1 MYLNMNYLQKL
12 SGIILTLFLSL
23 FILSCNKTNSDQV
36 PETNLDKITVP
47 EGFNYNTTE
56 DISVF
61 LKINGDGS
69 AKYNRAK
76 FFVYSGDPDISGVLL
91 SSGGVDNNGVYE
103 TIVSIPV
110 ILDSLYISS
119 NITGISL
126 GMIEVNNNI
135 VSHEFSVEPASF
147 MASNSRRISVF
158 TDIISDFEDG
168 LDGWKPYRD
177 VSMYYSDAP
186 NTPIVNGPMGV
197 SDNFIWGF
205 DTRGG
210 LRSWEA
216 PAKFSGNLYGQYIAY
231 HYYLGNTVQA
241 RPVQNNIA
249 DIRITDGNNV
259 LAIDLSAT
267 FQHEVNAGWQTIYC
281 KLDET
286 ETSGSGWKIG
296 NMSIWTTSSGSA
308 STPSQNATAA
318 QIQDIL
324 QNVTGILLG
333 PEYQVGYYSSNGP
346 EFIALGKVGVV
357 SDVNTFPII
366 QQGEEP
372 DDNDGDGVPNSTDDY
387 PEDPDKAYNNY
398 GPGEAIYGTLAY
410 EDLWPQKGDYDFND
424 VVIDYNYN
432 VVTNASNK
440 VVEVNSNFMLKA
452 TGAGYLN
459 GFAYELPIDQSK
471 IVSVTG
477 QELSDN
483 VFTINDNGTESG
495 QNNAVIIVFDD
506 AHTLFN
512 EEGFVNTIPD
522 LTYFEPVSINVV
534 VAVDGSID
542 ISDLGTSPYNPFII
556 ANQQRG
562 YEIHLSGQTNTSLA
576 NESLFGTDQDD
587 SDINSSKYYQTVN
600 NLPWAIHLPVG
611 FDYPEETVSIEQ
623 AHLKFVEWAESGG
636 SSYPDWYL
644 NESGYRNSNL
654 VYIHN

>member
-1 MYLNMNYLQKL
+1 MNYLQRL
-12 SGIILTLFLSL
+12 TGISITLILSL
-23 FILSCNKTNSDQV
+23 FILSCNKTTSDPV
-36 PETNLDKITVP
+36 PQNNLDKISVP
-47 EGFNYNTTE
+47 EGFNYNTTK
-56 DISVF
+56 DIDIF

-76 FFVYSGDPDISGVLL
+76 FFVYSGDPEISGVLMC
-91 SSGGVDNNGVYE
+91 SGGVDNSGVYE
-103 TIVSIPV
+103 TTISIPI

-126 GMIEVNNNI
+126 GMIEVNDNL
-135 VSHEFSVEPASF
+135 VSHEFSVEPASL
-147 MASNSRRISVF
+147 MTSNSRSVSDF

-168 LDGWKPYRD
+168 LDGWQPFND
-177 VSMYYSDAP
+177 NSMYYSDAT
-186 NTPIVNGPMGV
+186 NTPIASGPMGS
-197 SDNFIWGF
+197 SDKFLWGF

-216 PAKFSGNLYGQYIAY
+216 PSKFSGNMYGQYIAY

-249 DIRITDGNNV
+249 DIRITDGNKV

-296 NMSIWTTSSGSA
+296 NMNIWSTGSGGQ
-308 STPSQNATAA
+308 STPNKDATTE
-318 QIQDIL
+318 QIQQIL

-387 PEDPDKAYNNY
+387 PEDPDKAYNNF
-398 GPGEAIYGTLAY
+398 GPGEDVYGTLAY
-410 EDLWPQKGDYDFND
+410 EDLWPRKGDYDFND

-432 VVTNASNK
+432 IVTNASNK
-440 VVEVNSNFMLKA
+440 VVEVNSNFILKA

-483 VFTINDNGTESG
+483 IFTINDNGTEAG

-522 LTYFEPVSINVV
+522 LTYYEPVSIKVV
-534 VAVDGSID
+534 VEVDGSIE

-562 YEIHLSGQTNTSLA
+562 YEVHLSGQANTSLA
-576 NESLFGTDQDD
+576 DESLFGTDQDD
-587 SDINSSKYYQTVN
+587 SNISSNKYYQTSN
-600 NLPWAIHLPVG
+600 NLPWAIHLPIS

-644 NESGYRNSNL
+644 NEAGYRDSNL
-654 VYIHN
+654 VYKHN

>member
-1 MYLNMNYLQKL
+1 MNHLQKL
-12 SGIILTLFLSL
+12 SGITITLILSL
-23 FILSCNKTNSDQV
+23 FILSCNKTNSDPV
-36 PETNLDKITVP
+36 PETGLDKISVP

-56 DISVF
+56 DIDIY

-76 FFVYSGDPDISGVLL
+76 FFIYTGNPDISGVLL

-103 TIVSIPV
+103 TSISIP
-110 ILDSLYISS
+110 IIQDSLYISS

-126 GMIEVNNNI
+126 GVVEVIDNLVN
-135 VSHEFSVEPASF
+135 HEFNVEPASF
-147 MASNSRRISVF
+147 MASNSRSVSDF

-168 LDGWKPYRD
+168 LDGWQPFND
-177 VSMYYSDAP
+177 NSMYYSDAP
-186 NTPIVNGPMGV
+186 NTPIANGPMGV
-197 SDNFIWGF
+197 SDNFLWGF
-205 DTRGG
+205 DIRSG

-249 DIRITDGNNV
+249 DIRITDGNKV
-259 LAIDLSAT
+259 LAIDLSGT

-286 ETSGSGWKIG
+286 ENSGSGWKIG
-296 NMSIWTTSSGSA
+296 NMNIWSTGA
-308 STPSQNATAA
+308 GRQSTPNQDATTA

-333 PEYQVGYYSSNGP
+333 PEYQTGYFSSDGP

-398 GPGEAIYGTLAY
+398 GPGEDIYGTLAY

-432 VVTNASNK
+432 IVTNASNK
-440 VVEVNSNFMLKA
+440 VVEVNSNFILKA

-483 VFTINDNGTESG
+483 VFTINDNGTETG

-522 LTYFEPVSINVV
+522 LTYYEPVSINVV
-534 VAVDGSID
+534 VAVDGSIE

-562 YEIHLSGQTNTSLA
+562 YEIHLSGQANTSLA
-576 NESLFGTDQDD
+576 DESIFGTDQDD
-587 SDINSSKYYQTVN
+587 SDINSSKYYQTTN

-644 NESGYRNSNL
+644 NEPGYRNSNL
-654 VYIHN
+654 VYTHN

>member
-1 MYLNMNYLQKL
+1 MSYLKKL
-12 SGIILTLFLSL
+12 STITITLILSL
-23 FILSCNKTNSDQV
+23 FILSCNKTNSDPV
-36 PETNLDKITVP
+36 PENKLDKISVP
-47 EGFNYNTTE
+47 DGFNYNTTE
-56 DISVF
+56 DIDIF

-76 FFVYSGDPDISGVLL
+76 FFIYNGNPDVSGVLL

-103 TIVSIPV
+103 TSISVP
-110 ILDSLYISS
+110 IIQDSLYISS

-126 GMIEVNNNI
+126 GMLEVTDNLI
-135 VSHEFSVEPASF
+135 SHEFSVEPTSL
-147 MASNSRRISVF
+147 MTTNSRGVSDF

-168 LDGWKPYRD
+168 LDGWQPFND
-177 VSMYYSDAP
+177 NSMYYSDAT
-186 NTPIVNGPMGV
+186 NTPIASGPMGS
-197 SDNFIWGF
+197 SDKFLWGF

-216 PAKFSGNLYGQYIAY
+216 PSKFSGNMYGQYIAY

-249 DIRITDGNNV
+249 DIRITDGNKV

-286 ETSGSGWKIG
+286 ENSGSGWKIG
-296 NMSIWTTSSGSA
+296 NMNIWSTGSGGQ
-308 STPSQNATAA
+308 STPNKDATTE
-318 QIQDIL
+318 QIQQIL

-333 PEYQVGYYSSNGP
+333 PEYQVGYYSTNGP

-387 PEDPDKAYNNY
+387 PEDADKAYNNY
-398 GPGEAIYGTLAY
+398 GPGEDVYGTLAY
-410 EDLWPQKGDYDFND
+410 EDLWPRKGDYDFND

-432 VVTNASNK
+432 IVTNASNK
-440 VVEVNSNFMLKA
+440 VVEVNSNFILKA

-459 GFAYELPIDQSK
+459 GFAYELPIDKSK

-483 VFTINDNGTESG
+483 IFTINDNGTEAG

-522 LTYFEPVSINVV
+522 LTYYEPVSINVV
-534 VAVDGSID
+534 VEVDGSIE

-556 ANQQRG
+556 ANQLRG
-562 YEIHLSGQTNTSLA
+562 YEIHLSGHANTALA
-576 NESLFGTDQDD
+576 DESLFGTDQDD
-587 SDINSSKYYQTVN
+587 SNINGNKYYQTSN
-600 NLPWAIHLPVG
+600 NLPWAIHLPVS
-611 FDYPEETVSIEQ
+611 FDYPEESVSIEQ

-654 VYIHN
+654 IYTHN

>member
-1 MYLNMNYLQKL
+1 MNYLKKL
-12 SGIILTLFLSL
+12 STITITLILSV
-23 FILSCNKTNSDQV
+23 FILSCNKTNSDPV
-36 PETNLDKITVP
+36 PENKLDKISVP
-47 EGFNYNTTE
+47 DGFNYNTTE
-56 DISVF
+56 DIDIF

-69 AKYNRAK
+69 AKYSRAK
-76 FFVYSGDPDISGVLL
+76 FFIYTGNPDVSGVLL

-103 TIVSIPV
+103 TSISVP
-110 ILDSLYISS
+110 IIQDSLYISS

-126 GMIEVNNNI
+126 GMIEVNDNL
-135 VSHEFSVEPASF
+135 VSHEFSVEPASL
-147 MASNSRRISVF
+147 MTSNSRSVSDF

-168 LDGWKPYRD
+168 LDGWQPFND
-177 VSMYYSDAP
+177 NSMYYSDAP
-186 NTPIVNGPMGV
+186 NTPIANGPMGV
-197 SDNFIWGF
+197 SDNFLWGF

-210 LRSWEA
+210 LRSWKA

-249 DIRITDGNNV
+249 DIRITDGNKV
-259 LAIDLSAT
+259 LAIDLSGT

-286 ETSGSGWKIG
+286 ENSGSGWKIG
-296 NMSIWTTSSGSA
+296 NMNIWSTGSGGQ
-308 STPSQNATAA
+308 STPNKDATTE
-318 QIQDIL
+318 QIQQIL

-387 PEDPDKAYNNY
+387 PEDPDKAYNNF
-398 GPGEAIYGTLAY
+398 GPGEDVYGTLAY
-410 EDLWPQKGDYDFND
+410 EDLWPRKGDYDFND

-432 VVTNASNK
+432 IVTNASNK
-440 VVEVNSNFMLKA
+440 VVEVNSNFILKA

-483 VFTINDNGTESG
+483 IFTINDNGTEAG

-522 LTYFEPVSINVV
+522 LTYYEPVSINVV
-534 VAVDGSID
+534 VEVDGSIE

-562 YEIHLSGQTNTSLA
+562 YEIHLSGQANTSLA
-576 NESLFGTDQDD
+576 DESLFGTDQDD
-587 SDINSSKYYQTVN
+587 SNININKYYQTSN
-600 NLPWAIHLPVG
+600 NLPWAIHLPVS

-654 VYIHN
+654 VYTHN

>member
-1 MYLNMNYLQKL
+1 MNYLQKL
-12 SGIILTLFLSL
+12 SGIIFTLILSL
-23 FILSCNKTNSDQV
+23 FIISCNNKNTSNPV
-36 PETNLDKITVP
+36 PETDLDKISVP

-56 DISVF
+56 DIEVF

-76 FFVYSGDPDISGVLL
+76 FFIYSGNPDISGVLL

-103 TIVSIPV
+103 TSISIP
-110 ILDSLYISS
+110 IIQDSLYISS

-126 GMIEVNNNI
+126 GMVEVTDNLVN
-135 VSHEFSVEPASF
+135 HEFNVESTPL
-147 MASNSRRISVF
+147 MGSNSRSVNDF

-168 LDGWKPYRD
+168 LDGWQPYRD
-177 VSMYYSDAP
+177 ISMYYSDAP
-186 NTPIVNGPMGV
+186 NTPIANGPMGV
-197 SDNFIWGF
+197 SDKFLWGF

-231 HYYLGNTVQA
+231 HYYLGNTVKA

-249 DIRITDGNNV
+249 DIRITDGNKV
-259 LAIDLSAT
+259 LAIDLSGT

-296 NMSIWTTSSGSA
+296 NMNIWSTGSGGQ
-308 STPSQNATAA
+308 STPNQDATTA
-318 QIQDIL
+318 QIQEIL

-333 PEYQVGYYSSNGP
+333 PEYQVGYYSTDGP

-357 SDVNTFPII
+357 SDVNMFPII

-398 GPGEAIYGTLAY
+398 GPGEGIYGTLAY
-410 EDLWPQKGDYDFND
+410 EDLWPRKGDYDFND

-432 VVTNASNK
+432 LITNASNK
-440 VVEVNSNFMLKA
+440 VVEVNSNFILKA

-483 VFTINDNGTESG
+483 IFTINDNGTESG

-512 EEGFVNTIPD
+512 EEGFINTFPD
-522 LTYFEPVSINVV
+522 LTYYEPVAINVV
-534 VAVDGSID
+534 VAVDGSIE

-562 YEIHLSGQTNTSLA
+562 YEIHLSGQANTVLA
-576 NESLFGTDQDD
+576 DESLFGTDQDD
-587 SDINSSKYYQTVN
+587 SDINSNKYYQTSN
-600 NLPWAIHLPVG
+600 NLPWAIHLPVS

-644 NESGYRNSNL
+644 NETGYRNSNL

>member
-1 MYLNMNYLQKL
+1 MNYLQKL
-12 SGIILTLFLSL
+12 TGITITLILSL
-23 FILSCNKTNSDQV
+23 FLLSCNKNNQSDPV
-36 PETNLDKITVP
+36 PKTDLDKITVP

-56 DISVF
+56 NINVY

-69 AKYNRAK
+69 EKYNRAK
-76 FFVYSGDPDISGVLL
+76 FFIYSGDPDVSGVLL
-91 SSGGVDNNGVYE
+91 SSGGVDNNSVYE
-103 TIVSIPV
+103 TSISIPI
-110 ILDSLYISS
+110 ILDSLFISS

-126 GMIEVNNNI
+126 GMIEVNDNL
-135 VSHEFSVEPASF
+135 VSHEFNVEALPLMPIGSRSASD
-147 MASNSRRISVF
+147 F
-158 TDIISDFEDG
+158 TDIISNFEDG
-168 LDGWKPYRD
+168 LDGWQPYRD
-177 VSMYYSDAP
+177 ISIYYSDAP
-186 NTPIVNGPMGV
+186 NTPIASGPMGS
-197 SDNFIWGF
+197 SDKFLWGF

-216 PAKFSGNLYGQYIAY
+216 PSKFSGDMYGQYIAY

-249 DIRITDGNNV
+249 DIRVTDGNKV
-259 LAIDLSAT
+259 LAIDLSNT

-296 NMSIWTTSSGSA
+296 NMSVWTTGTGWRTTPNTDASA
-308 STPSQNATAA
+308 AE
-318 QIQDIL
+318 IQQIL

-357 SDVNTFPII
+357 SDITSFPVI

-372 DDNDGDGVPNSTDDY
+372 EDNDGDGVPNSTDDY
-387 PEDPDKAYNNY
+387 PKDPEKAYNNY
-398 GPGEAIYGTLAY
+398 GPGEGVYGTLAY
-410 EDLWPQKGDYDFND
+410 EDLWPRKGDYDFND

-432 VVTNASNK
+432 IVTNASNK
-440 VVEVNSNFMLKA
+440 VVEINSNFNLKA

-459 GFAYELPIDQSK
+459 GFAYELPINQSK
-471 IVSVTG
+471 ILSVTG

-483 VFTINDNGTESG
+483 VFTINDNGTEAG

-522 LTYFEPVSINVV
+522 ITYYEPVSINVV
-534 VAVDGSID
+534 VEVDGSIE

-562 YEIHLSGQTNTSLA
+562 YEIHLSGQANTALA
-576 NESLFGTDQDD
+576 DENLFGTDQDD
-587 SDINSSKYYQTVN
+587 SNINSNKYYQTSN
-600 NLPWAIHLPVG
+600 NLPWAIHLPVS

-623 AHLKFVEWAESGG
+623 AHLRFVEWAESGG

-644 NESGYRNSNL
+644 NESGYRNNSLIYN
-654 VYIHN
+654 HN

>member
-1 MYLNMNYLQKL
+1 MNYLQRL
-12 SGIILTLFLSL
+12 TGISITLILSL
-23 FILSCNKTNSDQV
+23 FILSCNKTTSDPV
-36 PETNLDKITVP
+36 PQNNLDKISVP
-47 EGFNYNTTE
+47 EGFNYNTTK
-56 DISVF
+56 DIDIF

-76 FFVYSGDPDISGVLL
+76 FFVYSGEPEISGVLIC
-91 SSGGVDNNGVYE
+91 SGGVDNSGVYE
-103 TIVSIPV
+103 TTISIPI

-126 GMIEVNNNI
+126 GMIEVNDNL
-135 VSHEFSVEPASF
+135 VSHEFSVEPASL
-147 MASNSRRISVF
+147 MTSNSRSVSDF
-158 TDIISDFEDG
+158 TDIISNFEDG
-168 LDGWKPYRD
+168 LDGWQPFND
-177 VSMYYSDAP
+177 NSMYYSDAT
-186 NTPIVNGPMGV
+186 NTPIASGPMGS
-197 SDNFIWGF
+197 SDKFLWGF

-216 PAKFSGNLYGQYIAY
+216 PSKFSGNMYGQYIAY

-249 DIRITDGNNV
+249 DIRITDGNKV

-296 NMSIWTTSSGSA
+296 NMNIWSTGNGGQ
-308 STPSQNATAA
+308 STPNKDATTE
-318 QIQDIL
+318 QIQQIL

-387 PEDPDKAYNNY
+387 PEDPDKAYNNF
-398 GPGEAIYGTLAY
+398 GPGEEVYGTFAY
-410 EDLWPQKGDYDFND
+410 EDLWPRKGDYDFND

-432 VVTNASNK
+432 IVTNASNK
-440 VVEVNSNFMLKA
+440 VVEVNSNFILKA

-483 VFTINDNGTESG
+483 IFTINDNGTEAG

-522 LTYFEPVSINVV
+522 LTYYEPVSVNVV
-534 VAVDGSID
+534 VEVDGSIE

-562 YEIHLSGQTNTSLA
+562 YEVHLSGQANTSLA
-576 NESLFGTDQDD
+576 DESLFGTDQDD
-587 SDINSSKYYQTVN
+587 SNISSNKYYQTSN
-600 NLPWAIHLPVG
+600 NLPWAIHLPVS

-644 NESGYRNSNL
+644 NEAGYRDSNL
-654 VYIHN
+654 VYKHN